1 MMRFTNERIVMVV
14 EGRTVFRGSE
24 LEVEVIWKSFVDG
37 VGVWMVA
44 RVRENVVV
52 EGEWVIWDLGDIILN
67 K

>member
-1 MMRFTNERIVMVV
+1 MMRFTIERIVMVV
-14 EGRTVFRGSE
+14 EGRMVFRGSE

-52 EGEWVIWDLGDIILN
+52 EGEWFIWDLGDIILN